1 MDAADDLVIKITK
14 KFTNTTNESATNIV
28 DVSGLELMTGGTAC
42 SLLLYRKLKRRSAV

>member
-28 DVSGLELMTGGTAC
+28 DVSGLADAGGTAC
-42 SLLLYRKLKRRSAV
+42 SAVAIQKVKA